1 MSDSETLSQIL
12 AELKKINGVLQDFKS
27 SYEDEHELL
36 MNKLSVIESISDK
49 ARNALISIEKKS

>member
-27 SYEDEHELL
+27 SNEAEYELL
-36 MNKLSVIESISDK
+36 MNKLSIIESISDK